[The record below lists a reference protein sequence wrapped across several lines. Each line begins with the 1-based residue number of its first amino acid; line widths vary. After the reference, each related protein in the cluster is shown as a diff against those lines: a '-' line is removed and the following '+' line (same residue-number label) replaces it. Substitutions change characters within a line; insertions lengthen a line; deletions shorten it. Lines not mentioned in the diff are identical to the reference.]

1 MGRRW
6 ADVGPIYRLDPYIGP
21 SDRVQLTRP
30 PPGRNPGH
38 LPAPLQ
44 QRIGV
49 YKSSLA
55 CFVCLTAGVGP
66 TSGQCSL
73 AAAKM
78 SAYRRL
84 PTTCRRR
91 HAAAEMPT
99 APRLLPTSYRLSCRD
114 ANVGP
119 MSGQRRHATAAM
131 PTAPRLLPTSSRFEC
146 RLAEVG
152 PMSGRRRH
160 ATAEMTSS
168 SQCLPTH
175 TGIKRL
181 CGWPKLYFSIFEFE
195 LMKLAICAELIGQL
209 ETT

>member
-38 LPAPLQ
+38 LPAPLP

-99 APRLLPTSYRLSCRD
+99 APRLLPTLTVCHAEMRTSGRCR
-114 ANVGP
+114 ASVGMP
-119 MSGQRRHATAAM
+119 LRQCRRHPDFCRRRVVLNADL
-131 PTAPRLLPTSSRFEC
+131 PRLGRCLADVGMPLPRC
-146 RLAEVG
+146 RAHPDVY
-152 PMSGRRRH
+152 RRRADGGMFIGYILH
-160 ATAEMTSS
+160 INIDNIDC
-168 SQCLPTH
+168 QCY
-175 TGIKRL
+175 IYIDS
-181 CGWPKLYFSIFEFE
+181 W
-195 LMKLAICAELIGQL
+195 
-209 ETT
+209 